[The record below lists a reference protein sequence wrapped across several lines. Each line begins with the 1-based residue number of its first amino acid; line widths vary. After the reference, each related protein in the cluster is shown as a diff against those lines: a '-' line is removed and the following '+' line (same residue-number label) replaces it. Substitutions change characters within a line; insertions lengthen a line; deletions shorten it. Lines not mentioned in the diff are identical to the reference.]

1 MLRKPGCCTE
11 STYSYWNT
19 SASQRCLRSIMG
31 IHWQD
36 CVTNVEVLE
45 WAGLLKYRG
54 YAAHRHPHWVRHV
67 LRINDTRMPKSVS
80 TRTSW
85 SDSLHRLVWIT
96 NTGWFAPVIEGL
108 LYVEDFTTNWFLRTW
123 PYMEFICTCSSIV
136 NWKIKLI
143 WQRRLLHMSISVE
156 ATGKI
161 LYLQFVF
168 HMRLVSFEV
177 RSVVTLLKCKLRNEL
192 LGF

>member
-1 MLRKPGCCTE
+1 MIIVLRLISVSSC
-11 STYSYWNT
+11 S
-19 SASQRCLRSIMG
+19 
-31 IHWQD
+31 
-36 CVTNVEVLE
+36 
-45 WAGLLKYRG
+45 LLKTNYRPITILP
-54 YAAHRHPHWVRHV
+54 AISKVFEKIVHC
-67 LRINDTRMPKSVS
+67 RISPYFEEIYHKYVFAYRKYHGC
-80 TRTSW
+80 
-85 SDSLHRLVWIT
+85 DSALLSLTEQWKKEID
-96 NTGWFAPVIEGL
+96 NWFAPVIEGL

-192 LGF
+192 LGFLNN

>member
-1 MLRKPGCCTE
+1 MHKRVYKLFRRFLLSFIVQNLKTVLTKYKISDETDEVKQFEALPLSFRNCGILLFSRVSNSPTNQVFLEKLML
-11 STYSYWNT
+11 W
-19 SASQRCLRSIMG
+19 LRSI
-31 IHWQD
+31 
-36 CVTNVEVLE
+36 
-45 WAGLLKYRG
+45 
-54 YAAHRHPHWVRHV
+54 
-67 LRINDTRMPKSVS
+67 
-80 TRTSW
+80 
-85 SDSLHRLVWIT
+85 
-96 NTGWFAPVIEGL
+96 WFAPVTEGL

-136 NWKIKLI
+136 NWKINII

-161 LYLQFVF
+161 LHLQFVF

-177 RSVVTLLKCKLRNEL
+177 LSVVTLLKCKLRNEL

>member
-1 MLRKPGCCTE
+1 MCKNKQISKQHWKRSNLTWLLIEIMHR
-11 STYSYWNT
+11 
-19 SASQRCLRSIMG
+19 SQTWYEYLECLW
-31 IHWQD
+31 H
-36 CVTNVEVLE
+36 
-45 WAGLLKYRG
+45 
-54 YAAHRHPHWVRHV
+54 
-67 LRINDTRMPKSVS
+67 
-80 TRTSW
+80 
-85 SDSLHRLVWIT
+85 
-96 NTGWFAPVIEGL
+96 WFAPVIEGL

>member
-1 MLRKPGCCTE
+1 MKALQHQYPKVTFKCPLHDSPFRSLYAVCFSIKK
-11 STYSYWNT
+11 STTGEKGVNDQFCPNNNRQGVKLLAYSFRDN
-19 SASQRCLRSIMG
+19 G
-31 IHWQD
+31 
-36 CVTNVEVLE
+36 N
-45 WAGLLKYRG
+45 
-54 YAAHRHPHWVRHV
+54 
-67 LRINDTRMPKSVS
+67 
-80 TRTSW
+80 
-85 SDSLHRLVWIT
+85 
-96 NTGWFAPVIEGL
+96 WFAPVIEGL